1 MRRKF
6 LIEAGMTMA
15 RDYVREDIR
24 ALVIEATALDQG
36 SGSLSFGAVLAPDRR
51 GAPISDI
58 DLLAALDRYPI
69 HSLQLGQSIGK

>member
-1 MRRKF
+1 
-6 LIEAGMTMA
+6 MTMA

-36 SGSLSFGAVLAPDRR
+36 SGSRSFGAVLSPDRT

-69 HSLQLGQSIGK
+69 HSLQLGQSVGK